1 MKVLKKEIT
10 KDYIPLDEQLR
21 LASKVY
27 LAIQSIQRDNHL
39 KNMPNELEA
48 SMLAVHTSRYI
59 SLSKMEALNMIENMF
74 YYSAETKEDKNALPK
89 GSLIKEQTAEM
100 EDRIKKHEIAID
112 YQNQQIAKMSNSDQE
127 KNATTTSIPSKT
139 EGLANSYRPSSN
151 LVHDLRTD
159 NKQEKENSVVSTLSS
174 QQYKYIVQSQTNIW
188 ESIVAANVRKSV

>member
-1 MKVLKKEIT
+1 
-10 KDYIPLDEQLR
+10 
-21 LASKVY
+21 
-27 LAIQSIQRDNHL
+27 
-39 KNMPNELEA
+39 
-48 SMLAVHTSRYI
+48 
-59 SLSKMEALNMIENMF
+59 MEALNMIENMF
-74 YYSAETKEDKNALPK
+74 YYSAETKEEQTALPK

-112 YQNQQIAKMSNSDQE
+112 YQNQQIAKMSNSDQA

-159 NKQEKENSVVSTLSS
+159 NKQEKENSVVSTLST